1 MLNGAPV
8 ERDLDVVVIC
18 EINVDIVVTGLEGP
32 PKFGAELQV
41 GNVVLAAGSSGVLT
55 ATGLAALGLRVGVC
69 GMVGDDVFG
78 RYMLGHFDRWG
89 IDRTGV
95 VVRDSVATG
104 ASVILTNPDDRAI
117 LTNPGAMAVFTG
129 GDLRQDLVRRARHA
143 HFSSYFL
150 QTGLQPELIEL
161 LRSLHS
167 HGLTISADTGHDP
180 AECWETDSLLD
191 NVDLFMPN
199 EVEALALTNQPTAR
213 GALAELAHRVP
224 WVAIKCGGNGALA
237 AHGEERLEAPGFSV
251 AVVDTTGA
259 GDAFDAGFLSGWLAG
274 RDLRTCTRMGNA
286 CGALTAAHLG
296 GSGAIS
302 PERMWSMIRTIELPP
317 AQPA

>member
-1 MLNGAPV
+1 M

-18 EINVDIVVTGLEGP
+18 EINVDIVVTGLEGQ

-78 RYMLGHFDRWG
+78 RHLLDHFDRWA

-95 VVRDSVATG
+95 VVRDDVATG

-117 LTNPGAMAVFTG
+117 LTNPGAMAVFSG
-129 GDLRQDLVRRARHA
+129 ADLRHDVVQRARHA
-143 HFSSYFL
+143 HLSSFFL
-150 QTGLQPELIEL
+150 QTALQPGIIEV
-161 LRSLHS
+161 LRSLRS
-167 HGLTISADTGHDP
+167 HGLTVSTDTGHDP
-180 AECWETDSLLD
+180 AERWQTGSLLD

-199 EVEALALTNQPTAR
+199 EVEALAISEQSTASN
-213 GALAELAHRVP
+213 ALESFAQCIP
-224 WVAIKCGGNGALA
+224 WVAIKRGGSGALA
-237 AHGEERLEAPGFSV
+237 AHDTERVDLPGFKV
-251 AVVDTTGA
+251 PVVDTTGA

-274 RDLRTCTRMGNA
+274 KDLETCTRMGNA

-296 GSGAIS
+296 GSGAIT
-302 PERMWSMIRTIELPP
+302 PERMWSMVESTEPRP
-317 AQPA
+317 ARRS